1 MQGIEGLID
10 IKPYLEIEDYS
21 FYWLSA
27 IVLFGVVL
35 FALLLWIAISR
46 FLEHRRSNRDKFY
59 LEKIKTVDWS
69 DAKQAAYEVTYLGR
83 LITKDQ
89 RSSEIY
95 DQLLPSLE
103 QYKYKKEIPKLDKQS
118 LALYNL
124 FVQVL
129 DESI

>member
-27 IVLFGVVL
+27 IILFGVVL

-59 LEKIKTVDWS
+59 LKKIKTIDWS

-103 QYKYKKEIPKLDKQS
+103 QYKYKKEIPRLDEQS

>member
-35 FALLLWIAISR
+35 FALLLWIVISR
-46 FLEHRRSNRDKFY
+46 FLEHRRSNKDKFY

-69 DAKQAAYEVTYLGR
+69 DAKQAAYGVTYFGR